1 MTEIIKITKKNDVF
15 LRVDATPGV
24 MQELQEFFTFE
35 VPGAKFH
42 PAYRNKMWN
51 GKISLYSMFTK
62 EIYVGLYDYILKF
75 AELNE
80 YEIDQT
86 EYDQNK
92 TNISKEEV
100 RSFCEALQLA
110 SNQNLIE
117 IREYQIDAIHAAI
130 TDKRKLL
137 VSPTGSGKSLMIYS
151 LIRWNLLT
159 KKKQLIIVPTT
170 SLVEQLYSDF
180 EDYSSKNNW
189 NVAANCH
196 RIYGGKEKINDLN
209 VVISTWQSLQK
220 LPKSF
225 FEKFDCVYGDEAHL
239 FKAKS
244 LTGIM
249 TKCVNAGFK
258 VGTTGTLDGTQTH
271 KLVLEG
277 LFGSVYR
284 VTTTKKL
291 MDSKQL
297 AQLKIFCLIIEH
309 SEESKKLCRKFD
321 YQKEMDFIVTNDK
334 RNKFIRN
341 LSLDCKGNT
350 LILFQYIEKQGKV
363 LYNLLREKIV
373 DERKVFFIHGATEAT
388 DREMVR
394 SIVEKEQNA
403 IIIASYG
410 TFSAGVNIKN
420 LHNII
425 FASPTKSRIRNLQ
438 SIGRGL
444 RTSDQKTQ
452 CVLYDIGDDLS
463 WKKRKNFTL
472 THIVE
477 RIKIYAEES
486 FEYKI
491 INIKW

>member
-1 MTEIIKITKKNDVF
+1 
-15 LRVDATPGV
+15 
-24 MQELQEFFTFE
+24 
-35 VPGAKFH
+35 
-42 PAYRNKMWN
+42 
-51 GKISLYSMFTK
+51 
-62 EIYVGLYDYILKF
+62 
-75 AELNE
+75 
-80 YEIDQT
+80 
-86 EYDQNK
+86 
-92 TNISKEEV
+92 
-100 RSFCEALQLA
+100 
-110 SNQNLIE
+110 
-117 IREYQIDAIHAAI
+117 
-130 TDKRKLL
+130 
-137 VSPTGSGKSLMIYS
+137 
-151 LIRWNLLT
+151 
-159 KKKQLIIVPTT
+159 
-170 SLVEQLYSDF
+170 
-180 EDYSSKNNW
+180 
-189 NVAANCH
+189 
-196 RIYGGKEKINDLN
+196 
-209 VVISTWQSLQK
+209 
-220 LPKSF
+220 
-225 FEKFDCVYGDEAHL
+225 
-239 FKAKS
+239 
-244 LTGIM
+244 
-249 TKCVNAGFK
+249 
-258 VGTTGTLDGTQTH
+258 
-271 KLVLEG
+271 
-277 LFGSVYR
+277 
-284 VTTTKKL
+284 
-291 MDSKQL
+291 
-297 AQLKIFCLIIEH
+297 
-309 SEESKKLCRKFD
+309 
-321 YQKEMDFIVTNDK
+321 MDFIVTNDK

-363 LYNLLREKIV
+363 LYNLLQEKIV
-373 DERKVFFIHGATEAT
+373 DERKLFFIHGATEAT